1 MTRLF
6 FFPAQEK
13 IPAGRQKFLSKFQ
26 QLHTRFLNKSV
37 TIVLDQSHIV
47 EWVTAVPTVDVCTS
61 ILPRSRLLVLT
72 VVAEILNITVRF
84 YRFTVV
90 SQRFVR
96 ISFPENDYLLIS
108 VKIRN
113 NRQTNSAATVFSQYK

>member
-1 MTRLF
+1 MRIYHIEIPSRTSVAIQSEATF
-6 FFPAQEK
+6 GFTNIFQTTK
-13 IPAGRQKFLSKFQ
+13 ISSIYWNGIF
-26 QLHTRFLNKSV
+26 TLNKFFS
-37 TIVLDQSHIV
+37 S
-47 EWVTAVPTVDVCTS
+47 DVCTS